1 MRFSVVE
8 TDFGDEETKN
18 FGKRDEF
25 VSLTSLYEIKTLATI
40 SGDFDNTENHDPIDE
55 DVPPLVLSESNKQ
68 WLAIAAGD
76 DISIF
81 AISFDLEHLFTQ
93 PFKHGSNICGIGWLG
108 DSHILAAVSSSME
121 VTFLSADLKAILMT
135 IQLPSTSSC
144 QRAFL
149 SSDIVLDVCYLAV
162 AREDGEVF
170 TLSIPN
176 WSLLSSATKETIAES
191 CRQTF
196 GIFET
201 TQAVSK
207 LPLSNIICVS
217 GVILQV
223 PSEKM
228 PFQIS
233 ELRSSNIDF
242 LGNGDTGMKF
252 ARVRSCCNNRFAM
265 GLTFDGLFVVTD
277 LWTFSTIKIHK
288 LSKDE
293 RKETF
298 LDFMFVSQPRIDSNV
313 ETMAVVVQTDDR
325 VEMQVRSMS
334 NLEIIYCVAVNQKT
348 MLLPVSETADRVIL
362 LVESFASKTL
372 SGSDAIKVREIV
384 EAQPEMKLQR
394 LISRNQLDQAEQFA
408 MQFGLDIQIVYVA
421 KLNYHFAQAAATD
434 SDEEFAN
441 LMAAFEKVKDHNM
454 VGEVCFS
461 GATTFNSYDKISS
474 LLTYAKK
481 RAITDSDTI
490 DRLLQASYVLATYR
504 LMHGP
509 ENTSYSSD
517 SLWQNFVSGVSGEG
531 EWHDLFI
538 YTISSGLIKEARI
551 LWNRHIASILPN
563 FNSVDNEEETEANLV
578 EFFKALRA
586 TVIGD
591 ITCWRD
597 IIAFLEFDFVPLCLS
612 KMTKQVSVLLVDF
625 LLELARSLESLDAEN
640 FPLNAL
646 HATSTF
652 ERILRKQ
659 VDETITG
666 TRQAELA
673 YVGCLLRPDAAG
685 QHSRLRELDRY
696 SANLAS
702 IERLK
707 TVYNCPLSYNT
718 FVGLNSEQ
726 ICHQILQ
733 QSVQNPKFMKQNV
746 ERFAKQYMAEHNLE
760 PDGTLYRYIEAESS
774 RSRGVVGASSAWND
788 HCLMISET
796 ISNQSVRSKA
806 VCMIAKGSR
815 PPWSRRLNEAVQSV
829 LKNPQ
834 VDQDIKKSLECVCR
848 RAELGEMLM
857 SYLISIGMLDCVLST
872 EYNFMKLIRFM
883 FTQDRFS
890 FSQRLTDAVKAYDI
904 YCELKEQHS
913 SSVSLVRIYVLYAEH
928 LQRVNSKEL
937 SVVQFLEEVQA
948 DKGEQVLRSLAC
960 RLVDGWAREID
971 TAVFIWTEESIAK
984 RRRLISSAIS
994 VILRFMNQDPT
1005 YMQLYEQLRSIERLQ
1020 ENHNMFVTT
1029 AHLDSKQWRWATLK
1043 RYIEKQERSLTEIM
1057 AFSRVLGMTRD
1068 EASRLSIKLAIDS
1081 GNAIGTLTIIRDAL
1095 RSVPEASPDLAEVC
1109 VHGCEFVL
1117 WRLQETVGN
1126 VEATPEAEIVEQSV
1140 DSIVILS
1147 RVLRILEPITSHSL
1161 NLQEAVARMHGYAS
1175 IFLQVVNQC
1184 MLDDTTSDSSSS
1196 EKEKSKEEV
1205 TTDERSRIYG
1215 VRRRVGVYQM
1225 RNEGPLF
1232 SKMEAIA
1239 HIASVAQSAVGTE
1252 KLEYEARLTFYNE
1265 QVMRWNDLFNFLSL
1279 SNQDLLEFQA
1289 RVYAASLLWW
1299 NEVEK
1304 RDDLGLRAS
1313 VRNICIRS
1321 LQAHP
1326 CDLWTPC
1333 TLLSSLPP
1341 QNIEEVILELRG
1353 IVANRK
1359 SPQTMINFL
1368 RVVQFASILTQNT
1381 AHAKMLTDTFTKTLW
1396 AKRLGKA
1403 CLPPTLPRKPIEDA
1417 IVEFA
1422 KQKVD
1427 PDMVVGYVD
1436 EFCGVEELPKQML
1449 NYAITLVQSASS
1461 SNDEREVKEVP
1472 IHPQKAFAA
1481 FRDILYTVN
1490 PYNYPVIYFI
1500 ISQLKS
1506 TCDIEDK
1513 AFVDGC
1519 SSILN
1524 FIMERPR
1531 KTSICKDELLWF
1543 TNREKQM
1550 EADKRDP
1557 NVENF
1562 GAYCRCFFEQG
1573 TRPVSFSATSSFSE
1587 ENQDN
1592 NLYERDVLVITMPD
1606 MAKQRLPFHPF
1617 LYLAPADMERFL
1629 VPIVEKELDIYNVL
1643 SWQSMLR
1650 VVPWLKTPHHFSRT
1664 RLLSVAVGKISAEV
1678 IAKGQSLSTS
1688 EQITIKQ
1695 LLEQRSRNAVV
1706 SCVSM
1711 CFKKL
1716 PLCETKILLLEIGRD
1731 VAQQWLMVPDESQP
1745 MDESERLAVEE
1756 NVKRLGEAIEK
1767 YNTELILK
1775 RSGLYNEKTCD
1786 LTENPAE
1793 LIGYLYSNC
1802 VDWQSEKERENSLA
1816 VIEELA
1822 RANHLANLQS
1832 IQEELVTSWLIAD
1845 KADDAY
1851 AVDPNDTMGN
1861 VDMGVNNAAGDENEV
1876 FLLPFFDVSVDRIV
1890 YLLKLIN
1897 MEKIMPELIT
1907 YLRRDP
1913 STVAGGYRTIVR
1925 AACVLLRAFSEQQL
1939 KKANYSQLKI
1949 CVDLD
1954 AVLYGR
1960 LLELAHVDIP
1970 LDTFRRQ
1977 EKSVVVRGL
1986 VAPGVRWTPQLTF
1999 LIASLIVD
2007 NDIADRSVVEMVLN
2021 RLQAAQK
2028 REMFITLLLFCRQEK
2043 KLHRAK
2049 NLAMLWARAAD
2060 WSLASIESV
2069 TPKLRDEFERWFYFA
2084 ISCPV
2089 EGGRAFDSIR
2099 NALRARNYTVA
2110 AHLIGVV
2117 ASYAQKSPPLD
2128 LSTVN
2133 PEHELVFGWTTKS
2146 MPETMSSA

>member
-170 TLSIPN
+170 TLSVPN

-191 CRQTF
+191 CRETF

-207 LPLSNIICVS
+207 LPLSNIICAG

-223 PSEKM
+223 PSEQM

-293 RKETF
+293 
-298 LDFMFVSQPRIDSNV
+298 M
-313 ETMAVVVQTDDR
+313 
-325 VEMQVRSMS
+325 MQVRSMS

-408 MQFGLDIQIVYVA
+408 MQFGLDIQ
-421 KLNYHFAQAAATD
+421 
-434 SDEEFAN
+434 
-441 LMAAFEKVKDHNM
+441 

-509 ENTSYSSD
+509 ENNSYSSD

-612 KMTKQVSVLLVDF
+612 KMTKQ
-625 LLELARSLESLDAEN
+625 
-640 FPLNAL
+640 
-646 HATSTF
+646 
-652 ERILRKQ
+652 
-659 VDETITG
+659 
-666 TRQAELA
+666 
-673 YVGCLLRPDAAG
+673 
-685 QHSRLRELDRY
+685 
-696 SANLAS
+696 
-702 IERLK
+702 
-707 TVYNCPLSYNT
+707 
-718 FVGLNSEQ
+718 GLNSEQ

-857 SYLISIGMLDCVLST
+857 AYLISIGMLDC
-872 EYNFMKLIRFM
+872 
-883 FTQDRFS
+883 
-890 FSQRLTDAVKAYDI
+890 
-904 YCELKEQHS
+904 
-913 SSVSLVRIYVLYAEH
+913 
-928 LQRVNSKEL
+928 EL

-960 RLVDGWAREID
+960 RLVDGWVREID

-984 RRRLISSAIS
+984 RRRLISYAIS

-1029 AHLDSKQWRWATLK
+1029 AHLDSKQWRCATLK

-1196 EKEKSKEEV
+1196 QKEKSNEEV

-1215 VRRRVGVYQM
+1215 IRRRVGVYQM

-1427 PDMVVGYVD
+1427 PDMVVGYID

-1519 SSILN
+1519 SS
-1524 FIMERPR
+1524 
-1531 KTSICKDELLWF
+1531 
-1543 TNREKQM
+1543 
-1550 EADKRDP
+1550 
-1557 NVENF
+1557 
-1562 GAYCRCFFEQG
+1562 
-1573 TRPVSFSATSSFSE
+1573 VS
-1587 ENQDN
+1587 
-1592 NLYERDVLVITMPD
+1592 L
-1606 MAKQRLPFHPF
+1606 
-1617 LYLAPADMERFL
+1617 
-1629 VPIVEKELDIYNVL
+1629 
-1643 SWQSMLR
+1643 
-1650 VVPWLKTPHHFSRT
+1650 
-1664 RLLSVAVGKISAEV
+1664 
-1678 IAKGQSLSTS
+1678 
-1688 EQITIKQ
+1688 
-1695 LLEQRSRNAVV
+1695 
-1706 SCVSM
+1706 
-1711 CFKKL
+1711 
-1716 PLCETKILLLEIGRD
+1716 
-1731 VAQQWLMVPDESQP
+1731 
-1745 MDESERLAVEE
+1745 
-1756 NVKRLGEAIEK
+1756 
-1767 YNTELILK
+1767 
-1775 RSGLYNEKTCD
+1775 
-1786 LTENPAE
+1786 
-1793 LIGYLYSNC
+1793 
-1802 VDWQSEKERENSLA
+1802 
-1816 VIEELA
+1816 
-1822 RANHLANLQS
+1822 
-1832 IQEELVTSWLIAD
+1832 
-1845 KADDAY
+1845 
-1851 AVDPNDTMGN
+1851 
-1861 VDMGVNNAAGDENEV
+1861 
-1876 FLLPFFDVSVDRIV
+1876 
-1890 YLLKLIN
+1890 
-1897 MEKIMPELIT
+1897 
-1907 YLRRDP
+1907 
-1913 STVAGGYRTIVR
+1913 
-1925 AACVLLRAFSEQQL
+1925 
-1939 KKANYSQLKI
+1939 
-1949 CVDLD
+1949 
-1954 AVLYGR
+1954 
-1960 LLELAHVDIP
+1960 
-1970 LDTFRRQ
+1970 
-1977 EKSVVVRGL
+1977 
-1986 VAPGVRWTPQLTF
+1986 
-1999 LIASLIVD
+1999 
-2007 NDIADRSVVEMVLN
+2007 
-2021 RLQAAQK
+2021 
-2028 REMFITLLLFCRQEK
+2028 
-2043 KLHRAK
+2043 
-2049 NLAMLWARAAD
+2049 
-2060 WSLASIESV
+2060 
-2069 TPKLRDEFERWFYFA
+2069 
-2084 ISCPV
+2084 
-2089 EGGRAFDSIR
+2089 
-2099 NALRARNYTVA
+2099 
-2110 AHLIGVV
+2110 
-2117 ASYAQKSPPLD
+2117 
-2128 LSTVN
+2128 
-2133 PEHELVFGWTTKS
+2133 
-2146 MPETMSSA
+2146 